1 VFYDKYFN
9 YNSGKSNNI
18 YWFLISLD
26 NYIPQKVKNISIIYK
41 ENKIMNFFSF
51 FKLIFKNLLKKNTM
65 HCMNNTFFLSNIYAN
80 FFYKTFKSCHFNLY
94 IPYENRPHQNAV
106 IEVAKNISKKNQVYG
121 YYHRMPE
128 PLQLEMIYKNN
139 FLNKLYVCS
148 KIQKDVFKK
157 YYSWPLEKLE
167 IINSLKYLKFYKKKN
182 IIFLP
187 YNIEDQNFLLKKLEL
202 LLFKTKTNIKKHS
215 ISIHNLNK
223 NNLKHLNF
231 KNSILDVS
239 SKNKKDLDASIIL
252 GEPGSVAAE
261 MLDTVG
267 KVYHISNRDLNIFSE
282 KIWKNIKVKKISD
295 SIFIYTKINKEN
307 FLKINGKKNNFE
319 TLLKKNKFKRC

>member
-1 VFYDKYFN
+1 MEA
-9 YNSGKSNNI
+9 G
-18 YWFLISLD
+18 
-26 NYIPQKVKNISIIYK
+26 
-41 ENKIMNFFSF
+41 SF
-51 FKLIFKNLLKKNTM
+51 RLVSF
-65 HCMNNTFFLSNIYAN
+65 
-80 FFYKTFKSCHFNLY
+80 
-94 IPYENRPHQNAV
+94 R
-106 IEVAKNISKKNQVYG
+106 YG
-121 YYHRMPE
+121 YSR
-128 PLQLEMIYKNN
+128 LQ
-139 FLNKLYVCS
+139 S
-148 KIQKDVFKK
+148 
-157 YYSWPLEKLE
+157 
-167 IINSLKYLKFYKKKN
+167 SLGY
-182 IIFLP
+182 
-187 YNIEDQNFLLKKLEL
+187 LKKLEL